1 MKIALN
7 LSPPSSARDRYALA
21 WGIPATLIGVGALIL
36 LSRASLREYRDFR
49 AMQHQVTVVESRA
62 DDLGRQEE
70 DIRRKLEAPADQDL
84 RTRIRFIN
92 KLIVERKVSLAEVS
106 SRLAGLLPED
116 AHLTS
121 LAFASPKESGQDYA
135 VRMGITAKGEDAIET
150 YINDLEDSPDFK
162 DVSIVNQGF
171 QEDPSQGSQI
181 NLVCMARY
189 LPGAEEQAEAKAEK
203 AEASSEKKAPEKR
216 AAHAKA
222 ASEKMM
228 PPAKNQKPPQ
238 GKPPAPRMGIPNMN
252 MGMKG
257 AQKPTPNR

>member
-21 WGIPATLIGVGALIL
+21 WGIPATLVGVGAMIL
-36 LSRASLREYRDFR
+36 LGRASLREYRDYR
-49 AMQHQVTVVESRA
+49 AMQPQIREVQRRA
-62 DDLGRQEE
+62 DELGRQEA
-70 DIRRKLEAPADQDL
+70 DIRRNLEAPADQDL
-84 RTRIRFIN
+84 RTRIRFVN
-92 KLIVERKVSLAEVS
+92 ELIAERKLSLAEVS

-121 LAFASPKESGQDYA
+121 MALASPKEAGEDYF

-162 DVSIVNQGF
+162 DVSIINQGF

-181 NLVCMARY
+181 NLVCTARY
-189 LPGAEEQAEAKAEK
+189 LPGAEEQAEAKAKK
-203 AEASSEKKAPEKR
+203 AETSGEKRAPEKKAAHEKPASEKK
-216 AAHAKA
+216 
-222 ASEKMM
+222 M
-228 PPAKNQKPPQ
+228 PPAKSAKPA
-238 GKPPAPRMGIPNMN
+238 GKPPAPLIGNPKIGI
-252 MGMKG
+252 KR

>member
-7 LSPPSSARDRYALA
+7 LSPPSSARDRYALG
-21 WGIPATLIGVGALIL
+21 WGIPATLVGVGAMIL
-36 LSRASLREYRDFR
+36 LGRASLREYRDYQV
-49 AMQHQVTVVESRA
+49 MQRQLTEVQRRA
-62 DDLGRQEE
+62 DDLGRQEA
-70 DIRRKLEAPADQDL
+70 DLRRSLEVPADQDL
-84 RTRIRFIN
+84 RTRIHFIN
-92 KLIVERKVSLAEVS
+92 TLIAERKLSLAEVS

-121 LAFASPKESGQDYA
+121 LAFASPKEAGGDYF

-181 NLVCMARY
+181 SLVCTARY
-189 LPGAEEQAEAKAEK
+189 LPGAEELAEAKAKK
-203 AEASSEKKAPEKR
+203 AEGSREKMAPAKKAAHEKPPSEKK
-216 AAHAKA
+216 
-222 ASEKMM
+222 M
-228 PPAKNQKPPQ
+228 PPAGIEKPPR
-238 GKPPAPRMGIPNMN
+238 GKPPAPRMGIPNM
-252 MGMKG
+252 GIKG